1 MEGKHVAITG
11 IGGFIGSHLA
21 EAVRRAGA
29 ARLVGIDNFAY
40 GRRNNLSGILGDR
53 EDRLVLRDIRE
64 IDTLEWTE
72 ILDGIDVLFHLAAE
86 KHNQSRDD
94 PERVLEVN
102 VVATRRLFAAARA
115 ADVRKLVFASS
126 LYAHGRRGP
135 PAIREGERP
144 LPDTTYGTSKL
155 AGEHLLAEL
164 SDDAMRYTTLRFFV
178 VYGPRQFAGS
188 GYRSVIIRNFE
199 RILRGDAPVILAVC
213 RALAE

>member
-199 RILRGDAPVILAVC
+199 RILRGDAPMILAVC